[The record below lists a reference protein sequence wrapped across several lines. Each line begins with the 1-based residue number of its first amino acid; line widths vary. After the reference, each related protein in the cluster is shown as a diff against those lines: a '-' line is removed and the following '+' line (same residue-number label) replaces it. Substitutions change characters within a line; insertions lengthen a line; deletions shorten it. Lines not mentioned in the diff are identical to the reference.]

1 MLAAW
6 YARYKDR
13 LQLTTICL
21 RFIEKAMSLESTN
34 ATLDAITSRRIAA
47 IIRASDREQ
56 AEAAANAVILGGFGV
71 VEFTLNT
78 PGALELIALFSERAG
93 LIVGAGTVLSVEQVD
108 QAVDAGATFIVS
120 PHVDSAVIA
129 ATIERG
135 AVSIPGAFTPTEMLA
150 ARQAGAHIVKLFPA
164 PADIAGYVRQIRGP
178 FSDMPVFPTA
188 GVTPDNFLD
197 ILHAGAVGVGFV
209 SSLFRPDEMQDHNFK
224 AIQTRAEQIV
234 MKLNIIAKS

>member
-13 LQLTTICL
+13 LWLAMIRSPFVDRMELVEMNIGTL
-21 RFIEKAMSLESTN
+21 KA
-34 ATLDAITSRRIAA
+34 IKSRRIAA

-78 PGALELIALFSERAG
+78 PGALELITIFSERAG

-135 AVSIPGAFTPTEMLA
+135 AVSIPGAFTPSEMLA

-188 GVTPDNFLD
+188 GVTPDNFLN
-197 ILHAGAVGVGFV
+197 ILQAGAVGVGFV
-209 SSLFRPDEMQDHNFK
+209 SSLFRPDEMEQRNFK
-224 AIQTRAEQIV
+224 AIKTRAEQII
-234 MKLNIIAKS
+234 KKSANA